1 MSFHEVLMKNAF
13 FISGLIGG
21 VILSASLSTEAVAQS
36 RQKRKTPKKKPAE
49 TQINPATLPVGVQE
63 MLRTSSRNGVTGEV
77 TPAPASQPAYNGM
90 EQSPKPN
97 RKRAIDNGDFGAP
110 PRDTV
115 RENQEKKAA
124 SDVKPEAGGIPEAP
138 PPADP
143 LQDLKKELR
152 DLQNDLSRSEN
163 SDSSAEV
170 EKAPEIR
177 SKIYQLSEKIKK
189 LEAERQSKGQD
200 PTPKP

>member
-49 TQINPATLPVGVQE
+49 TQINPASLPVGVQE
-63 MLRTSSRNGVTGEV
+63 MLRTSTRNSATGEV
-77 TPAPASQPAYNGM
+77 APAPASQPSYNGM

-124 SDVKPEAGGIPEAP
+124 SDKPEAGVPPEAP

-143 LQDLKKELR
+143 LEALKKELQ
-152 DLQNDLSRSEN
+152 DLQQTLSVAEN
-163 SDSSAEV
+163 SDSTAERENAV
-170 EKAPEIR
+170 SIR
-177 SKIYQLSEKIKK
+177 SKVYQLAEKIKK
-189 LEAERQSKGQD
+189 LEAERQPKA
-200 PTPKP
+200 PAPAPKP